1 MKNETPAK
9 CTFCWGTEP
18 CGKNLRKLYCVAHK
32 TLCNSFLPCYLLP
45 LLWWYGYW
53 PVTKRMATEIMQV
66 DCGWRVLRSQA
77 PFYGGR
83 LWVTMFMVNDTFIW
97 NTATISRY
105 SILALVYN
113 NRLFVTVYNI
123 VWHKCVYMYTLKLLA
138 LDSFQCFHNVNI
150 RISQSNKC
158 WPVLFLWIHNRIQTG
173 LYSVTTEP

>member
-1 MKNETPAK
+1 MWTRCCIGRVHVLSGVRRLTET
-9 CTFCWGTEP
+9 

-45 LLWWYGYW
+45 LLWWYGYR

-66 DCGWRVLRSQA
+66 DCGWRVLRSRA

-105 SILALVYN
+105 SILALAYSD
-113 NRLFVTVYNI
+113 RFFVTVYNI
-123 VWHKCVYMYTLKLLA
+123 VWHKCVYMY
-138 LDSFQCFHNVNI
+138 
-150 RISQSNKC
+150 
-158 WPVLFLWIHNRIQTG
+158 IHSS
-173 LYSVTTEP
+173 YSRLTHFSAFTM